1 MSLGITASA
10 LRVELD
16 CCLHLPQTRVG
27 TGHCPVGEDSI
38 FPGWL
43 FDAAQS
49 VGTTASLLEG
59 GGTRQRGGGSCASLL
74 FTPSVCIRR
83 QLPQR
88 GSLKTSGPRE
98 KILMKAAKPRFRQ
111 LCGFHKQKG
120 PHGIIWPFLQE
131 SYLFTESLVFPLPG
145 QTQETISAP
154 SQKSNSWKPVRVIPD
169 SLLEQT

>member
-1 MSLGITASA
+1 MGFGITASA

-27 TGHCPVGEDSI
+27 TGHRPVGEDSI

-83 QLPQR
+83 QLSPLPHPLR
-88 GSLKTSGPRE
+88 GSLEVAHSCSMHLPTRGERP
-98 KILMKAAKPRFRQ
+98 LPA
-111 LCGFHKQKG
+111 LCHKRGLG
-120 PHGIIWPFLQE
+120 PHTVRLGEFLAHDFHNA
-131 SYLFTESLVFPLPG
+131 LGDGANLVLVFPFHHDP
-145 QTQETISAP
+145 QEGFCAGGAHHYSAP
-154 SQKSNSWKPVRVIPD
+154 AA
-169 SLLEQT
+169 